1 MIWRSRMPRESG
13 SRSRYV
19 ARTAVAKSFPS
30 LLKASFV
37 LASRAAAV
45 ACASARTA
53 TFSETGGAFAATT
66 AAARLIASTR
76 TNADG
81 RTDRP
86 LLEGDAVRRGRYRIM
101 FHVGD
106 YFRARGL
113 SLPDPAFVDVVPVD
127 FGIADEGGNYHVP
140 LVCSPWTYSTY
151 RGS

>member
-1 MIWRSRMPRESG
+1 MAKLSTHVLDTVHGTPGVNVLIEL
-13 SRSRYV
+13 YV
-19 ARTAVAKSFPS
+19 
-30 LLKASFV
+30 LD
-37 LASRAAAV
+37 
-45 ACASARTA
+45 
-53 TFSETGGAFAATT
+53 G